1 MDYFNFT
8 AEWEGYSSYYS
19 KIIQI
24 MLNISSFITEYN
36 KMKEQLIKNM
46 KISLNNLLVE
56 IKKPINSLYKLKYI
70 SPFEKNLDKIIL
82 ILKEILSK
90 ETKENELLQSE
101 IIYPLNGFIKHL
113 NNQNNLVFNE
123 FKISIDEIYKQKKK
137 CDLSKNNYINCG
149 NQITLLS
156 EKINNSLNDENKN
169 EIKEWNNNLN
179 VLKNKFQKYYI
190 DYKDVINIT
199 NKLFNEK
206 NKEYFLS
213 IEKIKEIERS
223 KESFMNIFF
232 EKIDNYLKNKLKIID
247 KFEIGINSLIP
258 DLEKVKKKKKENLI
272 DEALNNFI
280 IDKERKIRIKNE
292 EFIEYEN
299 YKIQLSNLINQNRMY
314 LKEDSK
320 NNRINFNPQE
330 ILINT
335 IEKNSINSNRNKEE
349 YIFNKEENIII
360 ENIFLMEEIDKFKA
374 EQLTEKIKNIFEYGQ
389 NIIDKVLERYTSSI
403 GVQFLNEN
411 NFITYAKIINA
422 VLLNKEIQKNLFEIN
437 FAIIYISEKT
447 FYQKEENPF
456 YKRYLCKLLSELNNN
471 IKSKEFWCKLLQI
484 RIKITVEE
492 EANIKTKNTLK
503 EEKKKKLE
511 EIKKKN
517 NENVNKKED
526 KININEKKK
535 SGKKLFGFEIPNI
548 VGNLFGKD
556 INEEEKELEEKEKK
570 RKKEIYDE
578 IYKKI
583 IPDITMKLIKD
594 FIVHFSCFSVESFNI
609 IDIISN
615 IVNKYKIIGE
625 EKKIKYFMAIFNSN
639 MYSIKNTNFRKI
651 NIENKNENRLSKFMN
666 QNYLKGNVNKNN
678 KTLIILNAMKYLPF
692 SDYINVLLINKYTYN
707 LIIKIIYSN
716 LLINIDEDISEE
728 YKKINRI
735 PNVWK
740 NPIIRIKIWKYLL
753 NYKNNINYKE
763 IIEKINKKENKQESF
778 EIIELDIKRMWFGDE
793 AKTEEIRKSL
803 NNILCSLAYLHPKLG
818 YSQGMNC
825 IASLLYDICES
836 EEEAFKIY
844 NCILESTDYG
854 DLFMND
860 LKRLNKYFYVFE
872 RLIFI
877 YLPEVFLHLT
887 STKIDPKFFIS
898 PWFITLFTN
907 AYKGIKGKNKPK
919 VLIWIFDC
927 FIIEGWGAINKIGL
941 CLMKHFERKILIMDT
956 DELLH
961 FLINDIINYD
971 FFKNSNYD
979 RLRSIY
985 DNLHIEN
992 GLIENIEN
1000 EYDIKNSII
1009 NNNNN

>member
-56 IKKPINSLYKLKYI
+56 IKKPMGSLYKLKYI

-517 NENVNKKED
+517 NENVNKTED

-548 VGNLFGKD
+548 VGNLFGKN

-615 IVNKYKIIGE
+615 IVNKYKIIGK

-728 YKKINRI
+728 
-735 PNVWK
+735 
-740 NPIIRIKIWKYLL
+740 
-753 NYKNNINYKE
+753 
-763 IIEKINKKENKQESF
+763 
-778 EIIELDIKRMWFGDE
+778 
-793 AKTEEIRKSL
+793 
-803 NNILCSLAYLHPKLG
+803 
-818 YSQGMNC
+818 
-825 IASLLYDICES
+825 
-836 EEEAFKIY
+836 
-844 NCILESTDYG
+844 
-854 DLFMND
+854 
-860 LKRLNKYFYVFE
+860 
-872 RLIFI
+872 
-877 YLPEVFLHLT
+877 
-887 STKIDPKFFIS
+887 
-898 PWFITLFTN
+898 
-907 AYKGIKGKNKPK
+907 
-919 VLIWIFDC
+919 
-927 FIIEGWGAINKIGL
+927 
-941 CLMKHFERKILIMDT
+941 
-956 DELLH
+956 
-961 FLINDIINYD
+961 
-971 FFKNSNYD
+971 
-979 RLRSIY
+979 
-985 DNLHIEN
+985 
-992 GLIENIEN
+992 
-1000 EYDIKNSII
+1000 
-1009 NNNNN
+1009 

>member
-56 IKKPINSLYKLKYI
+56 IKKPMGSLYKLKYI

-213 IEKIKEIERS
+213 IEKIKEIEKS

-335 IEKNSINSNRNKEE
+335 IEKSSIN
-349 YIFNKEENIII
+349 
-360 ENIFLMEEIDKFKA
+360 
-374 EQLTEKIKNIFEYGQ
+374 
-389 NIIDKVLERYTSSI
+389 
-403 GVQFLNEN
+403 
-411 NFITYAKIINA
+411 
-422 VLLNKEIQKNLFEIN
+422 
-437 FAIIYISEKT
+437 
-447 FYQKEENPF
+447 
-456 YKRYLCKLLSELNNN
+456 
-471 IKSKEFWCKLLQI
+471 
-484 RIKITVEE
+484 
-492 EANIKTKNTLK
+492 
-503 EEKKKKLE
+503 
-511 EIKKKN
+511 
-517 NENVNKKED
+517 
-526 KININEKKK
+526 
-535 SGKKLFGFEIPNI
+535 
-548 VGNLFGKD
+548 
-556 INEEEKELEEKEKK
+556 
-570 RKKEIYDE
+570 
-578 IYKKI
+578 
-583 IPDITMKLIKD
+583 
-594 FIVHFSCFSVESFNI
+594 
-609 IDIISN
+609 
-615 IVNKYKIIGE
+615 
-625 EKKIKYFMAIFNSN
+625 
-639 MYSIKNTNFRKI
+639 
-651 NIENKNENRLSKFMN
+651 
-666 QNYLKGNVNKNN
+666 
-678 KTLIILNAMKYLPF
+678 
-692 SDYINVLLINKYTYN
+692 
-707 LIIKIIYSN
+707 
-716 LLINIDEDISEE
+716 
-728 YKKINRI
+728 
-735 PNVWK
+735 
-740 NPIIRIKIWKYLL
+740 
-753 NYKNNINYKE
+753 
-763 IIEKINKKENKQESF
+763 
-778 EIIELDIKRMWFGDE
+778 
-793 AKTEEIRKSL
+793 
-803 NNILCSLAYLHPKLG
+803 
-818 YSQGMNC
+818 
-825 IASLLYDICES
+825 
-836 EEEAFKIY
+836 
-844 NCILESTDYG
+844 
-854 DLFMND
+854 
-860 LKRLNKYFYVFE
+860 
-872 RLIFI
+872 
-877 YLPEVFLHLT
+877 
-887 STKIDPKFFIS
+887 
-898 PWFITLFTN
+898 
-907 AYKGIKGKNKPK
+907 
-919 VLIWIFDC
+919 
-927 FIIEGWGAINKIGL
+927 
-941 CLMKHFERKILIMDT
+941 
-956 DELLH
+956 
-961 FLINDIINYD
+961 
-971 FFKNSNYD
+971 
-979 RLRSIY
+979 
-985 DNLHIEN
+985 
-992 GLIENIEN
+992 
-1000 EYDIKNSII
+1000 
-1009 NNNNN
+1009 

>member
-137 CDLSKNNYINCG
+137 CDSSKNNYINCG

-511 EIKKKN
+511 KKKKKN

-548 VGNLFGKD
+548 VGNLFGKN

-941 CLMKHFERKILIMDT
+941 CLMKHFERKILIMIFSKIQIMID
-956 DELLH
+956 
-961 FLINDIINYD
+961 
-971 FFKNSNYD
+971 
-979 RLRSIY
+979 
-985 DNLHIEN
+985 
-992 GLIENIEN
+992 
-1000 EYDIKNSII
+1000 
-1009 NNNNN
+1009 

>member
-8 AEWEGYSSYYS
+8 AELEGYSAYFS
-19 KIIQI
+19 KTIQVL
-24 MLNISSFITEYN
+24 LNINSFVSDYN
-36 KMKEQLIKNM
+36 KMKEQFIKNM
-46 KISLNNLLVE
+46 KISLNNLISE
-56 IKKPINSLYKLKYI
+56 IKKPINSLYKLKYD
-70 SPFEKNLDKIIL
+70 SPFEKNLAKIITF
-82 ILKEILSK
+82 LKEILTK
-90 ETKENELLQSE
+90 ETKDNELLQNE
-101 IIYPLNGFIKHL
+101 IASPLISFIKHI
-113 NNQNNLVFNE
+113 NSQNSLFCNE
-123 FKISIDEIYKQKKK
+123 FKNSVDEIYKRKKK

-471 IKSKEFWCKLLQI
+471 IKSKEFWYKLLQI

-548 VGNLFGKD
+548 VGNLFGKN

-615 IVNKYKIIGE
+615 IVNKYKIIGK

-728 YKKINRI
+728 
-735 PNVWK
+735 
-740 NPIIRIKIWKYLL
+740 
-753 NYKNNINYKE
+753 
-763 IIEKINKKENKQESF
+763 
-778 EIIELDIKRMWFGDE
+778 
-793 AKTEEIRKSL
+793 
-803 NNILCSLAYLHPKLG
+803 
-818 YSQGMNC
+818 
-825 IASLLYDICES
+825 
-836 EEEAFKIY
+836 
-844 NCILESTDYG
+844 
-854 DLFMND
+854 
-860 LKRLNKYFYVFE
+860 
-872 RLIFI
+872 
-877 YLPEVFLHLT
+877 
-887 STKIDPKFFIS
+887 
-898 PWFITLFTN
+898 
-907 AYKGIKGKNKPK
+907 
-919 VLIWIFDC
+919 
-927 FIIEGWGAINKIGL
+927 
-941 CLMKHFERKILIMDT
+941 
-956 DELLH
+956 
-961 FLINDIINYD
+961 
-971 FFKNSNYD
+971 
-979 RLRSIY
+979 
-985 DNLHIEN
+985 
-992 GLIENIEN
+992 
-1000 EYDIKNSII
+1000 
-1009 NNNNN
+1009 